1 MSKVVIGYPPIAS
14 EKGVALLSQNRQ
26 FQWNKGKTV
35 IYPVV
40 MAEAATRLK
49 QAGHEAVWLDGI
61 AEGWSYEEW
70 EKKLLKEKPDWLVME
85 TKTPVIRNHWEIIN
99 RIKNYESTPK
109 DGQVRIKI
117 VLVGDH
123 VSALPEE
130 SKKNCGV
137 DYVVKG
143 GDYDIKLLEL
153 INSKVHAKGRAGKTQ
168 KLKSQLKTKNC
179 QNLDSRLRI
188 DRELTRW
195 ELYAYKNGNFKYFPG
210 AYIMAGRDCWWRKN
224 GGCTFC
230 AWTILYPNFRVR
242 EVEDVLDEI
251 GGLIEKC
258 GVKEIFDDTGTFPV
272 DNWLKEFCEGVIE
285 RGYQKKVK
293 FGCNMRFGV
302 LKEKDYELMARA
314 GFRLILYGLE
324 SANQATLDQLNKG
337 IRVDKVEK
345 ELEIVKSVG
354 LEPHVAC
361 MVGYPW
367 ETKKEAEK
375 TIDFCKKLF
384 SNNLIDSLQGTVI
397 IPYPGTK
404 LFAEAEKKGWLKTR
418 NWDDYDM
425 SRPVLKTEMSDKEVM
440 NLVKGLYWSAVTP
453 RFLMRRVLEIRKI
466 EDVKYLWRETVKVLG
481 F

>member
-1 MSKVVIGYPPIAS
+1 MFEKVFEEKEMKVVIGYALI
-14 EKGVALLSQNRQ
+14 EQGKGVPLLSQNRQ
-26 FQWNKGKTV
+26 FQWNKGETV

-49 QAGHEAVWLDGI
+49 QAGHEVVWLDGI

-70 EKKLLKEKPDWLVME
+70 EKRLLKEKPDWLVME
-85 TKTPVIRNHWEIIN
+85 TKTPVIRNHWELIS
-99 RIKNYESTPK
+99 KFKLQMSK
-109 DGQVRIKI
+109 LKV

-130 SKKNCGV
+130 SKENCGV

-153 INSKVHAKGRAGKTQ
+153 IDK
-168 KLKSQLKTKNC
+168 KSIGNRQQITGEGN
-179 QNLDSRLRI
+179 I
-188 DRELTRW
+188 DRKLTRW

-251 GGLIEKC
+251 GGLIEKY
-258 GVKEIFDDTGTFPV
+258 GVREIFDDTGTFPV
-272 DNWLKEFCEGVIE
+272 GNWLRKFCEGVIE

-302 LKEKDYELMARA
+302 LKERDYELMARA

-324 SANQATLDQLNKG
+324 SANQATLDRLNKG
-337 IRVDKVEK
+337 IKVDKVEK

-384 SNNLIDSLQGTVI
+384 SNNLIDSLQGTII

-404 LFAEAEKKGWLKTR
+404 LFIEAEKEGWLKTR

-440 NLVKGLYWSAVTP
+440 GLVKGLYWSAVTP
-453 RFLMRRVLEIRKI
+453 RFLIRRISEIRRI
-466 EDVKYLWRETVKVLG
+466 EDVKYLWRETIKVLG

>member
-1 MSKVVIGYPPIAS
+1 
-14 EKGVALLSQNRQ
+14 
-26 FQWNKGKTV
+26 
-35 IYPVV
+35 
-40 MAEAATRLK
+40 
-49 QAGHEAVWLDGI
+49 VWLDGI

-70 EKKLLKEKPDWLVME
+70 EKRLLKEKPDWLVME
-85 TKTPVIRNHWEIIN
+85 TKTPVIRSQWELVS
-99 RIKNYESTPK
+99 KLKLKMPK
-109 DGQVRIKI
+109 LKV

-123 VSALPEE
+123 VSVLPEE

-153 INSKVHAKGRAGKTQ
+153 IDK
-168 KLKSQLKTKNC
+168 KSIGNRQQITGEG
-179 QNLDSRLRI
+179 RI

-195 ELYAYKNGNFKYFPG
+195 ELYAYKNGNFKYTPG

-251 GGLIEKC
+251 GGLIEKY

-272 DNWLKEFCEGVIE
+272 GDWLREFCEGAIE
-285 RGYQKKVK
+285 RGYQEKVK
-293 FGCNMRFGV
+293 FGCNMRFGA
-302 LKEKDYELMARA
+302 LKKKDYGLMARA

-324 SANQATLDQLNKG
+324 SANQTTLDRLNKG
-337 IRVDKVEK
+337 IKVDRVEK
-345 ELEIVKSVG
+345 ELKIVKAAG

-367 ETKKEAEK
+367 ETKKEAKK
-375 TIDFCKKLF
+375 TINFCKKLF
-384 SNNLIDSLQGTVI
+384 SSNLIDSLQATVI

-404 LFAEAEKKGWLKTR
+404 LFIEAEKKGWLKTK

-425 SRPVLKTEMSDKEVM
+425 SRPVLKTEMSDQEVM
-440 NLVKGLYWSAVTP
+440 RLVKGLYWSAVTP
-453 RFLMRRVLEIRKI
+453 KFLVRRVLEARSWNDI
-466 EDVKYLWRETVKVLG
+466 KYLWRETMKVLLG
-481 F
+481 